1 MEALEKKRTCE
12 IVQLPKGKKPIG
24 CKQAYM
30 VKYKVDG
37 FLEKYKGRL
46 VAKGHS
52 ATHKPMGLIIKKP
65 MLPQLR

>member
-1 MEALEKKRTCE
+1 
-12 IVQLPKGKKPIG
+12 
-24 CKQAYM
+24 M

-65 MLPQLR
+65 MLP